1 MLKPQLRQF
10 LKFQILKFQCGEE
23 AVHLLLED
31 QGFFLGKEYKFLSS
45 GYHESRSNE
54 SFKANGLLSRG
65 NILYFCLV

>member
-23 AVHLLLED
+23 AVLED

-45 GYHESRSNE
+45 GYHESRSTE

>member
-23 AVHLLLED
+23 AVLED